1 MADSLFNMNPYF
13 NLNALSGGITG
24 IADFGPELAYH
35 LANLRANESGGG
47 AAGLAAGRAASDPAL
62 AYQRATAA
70 PSGLGDE
77 FGADSFARLMAG
89 QTASR
94 GVGRGVQSDV
104 RNQSAAGIGDVSSR
118 ISSALAGRAESEIA
132 QNQANAS
139 QQSGFLG
146 ELGNILGLGAGV
158 VSEFFAPGN
167 PFGTSAILGGAGGLL
182 GGGSKSGGVTGA
194 GTPFGGSPGASS
206 SFGSGTGPFS
216 LGFGP
221 NAGGFAQ
228 PTVPPTGSGASFG
241 WGLGPFSLMGS

>member
-104 RNQSAAGIGDVSSR
+104 RNQSASGIGDVSSG
-118 ISSALAGRAESEIA
+118 IGNALAGRAQSEIA

-139 QQSGFLG
+139 NQGGFL
-146 ELGNILGLGAGV
+146 NDIM
-158 VSEFFAPGN
+158 
-167 PFGTSAILGGAGGLL
+167 SAMKIA
-182 GGGSKSGGVTGA
+182 
-194 GTPFGGSPGASS
+194 ASI
-206 SFGSGTGPFS
+206 G
-216 LGFGP
+216 
-221 NAGGFAQ
+221 
-228 PTVPPTGSGASFG
+228 
-241 WGLGPFSLMGS
+241 

>member
-47 AAGLAAGRAASDPAL
+47 SAGLAAGRAASDPAL

-104 RNQSAAGIGDVSSR
+104 RNQSAAGIGDVSSG
-118 ISSALAGRAESEIA
+118 IANALAGRAQSEIA
-132 QNQANAS
+132 MNQANAS
-139 QQSGFLG
+139 QQAGALG
-146 ELGNILGLGAGV
+146 MISDIEKLGVALAG
-158 VSEFFAPGN
+158 
-167 PFGTSAILGGAGGLL
+167 
-182 GGGSKSGGVTGA
+182 
-194 GTPFGGSPGASS
+194 
-206 SFGSGTGPFS
+206 
-216 LGFGP
+216 
-221 NAGGFAQ
+221 
-228 PTVPPTGSGASFG
+228 
-241 WGLGPFSLMGS
+241 